1 MKAKTHSMTQTPRTL
16 PLDDHLCF
24 ALYGASMAVGRLYKP
39 ILDEW
44 GITYPQ
50 YLALAALWERDAQ
63 RVGELADRL
72 DLDPSTVTP
81 LLTRLASAGFV
92 LRERDA
98 ADGRQVIV
106 RLTEEGRALAD
117 RSACLGQALI
127 DAAGLST
134 DRLAQMTADARALRD
149 AVARRDADRAPPRP

>member
-1 MKAKTHSMTQTPRTL
+1 MARATPPL

-24 ALYGASMAVGRLYKP
+24 ALYGASMAIGRLYKP

-50 YLALAALWERDAQ
+50 YLALAALWEGDAL
-63 RVGELADRL
+63 RVGDLAARL
-72 DLDPSTVTP
+72 DLEASTVTP
-81 LLTRLASAGFV
+81 LVTRLSNAGFV
-92 LRERDA
+92 TRERDP

-117 RSACLGQALI
+117 RSACLGKALI
-127 DAAGLST
+127 EATGLST
-134 DRLAQMTADARALRD
+134 ERLRQMTADARALRE
-149 AVARRDADRAPPRP
+149 AVAGRDDDAPPRR